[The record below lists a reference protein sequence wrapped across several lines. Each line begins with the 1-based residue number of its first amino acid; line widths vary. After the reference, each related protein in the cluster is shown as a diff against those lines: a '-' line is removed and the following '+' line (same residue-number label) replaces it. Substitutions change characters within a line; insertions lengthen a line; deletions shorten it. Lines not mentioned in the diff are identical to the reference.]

1 MNSQATHR
9 GVAHWDVLSVTKDAV
24 AERKN
29 AQTTIAGLRSIFGSY
44 DWLIREAIHVTKYLL
59 DAMVTCKFCYQ
70 TGATRGVFDTNP
82 ATIKAH
88 ETTAAHIAA
97 VLARAARQQD
107 LGEVGV
113 VVEAAAERQLSAR
126 TLIVGHLVA
135 NGMPYSARWTSRTG
149 SAWRSRRSTAPCF
162 CAATSTSWT
171 CCCSEERTPPC
182 HLLAVLAPSVRRR
195 SARPRGQQ
203 LPPPWQSWGPTSCQ
217 TRWTRTGRRPR
228 EAVL

>member
-88 ETTAAHIAA
+88 EPLRHTLRLFWRELRASRI
-97 VLARAARQQD
+97 LARLA
-107 LGEVGV
+107 
-113 VVEAAAERQLSAR
+113 
-126 TLIVGHLVA
+126 
-135 NGMPYSARWTSRTG
+135 
-149 SAWRSRRSTAPCF
+149 
-162 CAATSTSWT
+162 SWW
-171 CCCSEERTPPC
+171 
-182 HLLAVLAPSVRRR
+182 
-195 SARPRGQQ
+195 RPR
-203 LPPPWQSWGPTSCQ
+203 LS
-217 TRWTRTGRRPR
+217 
-228 EAVL
+228 VN